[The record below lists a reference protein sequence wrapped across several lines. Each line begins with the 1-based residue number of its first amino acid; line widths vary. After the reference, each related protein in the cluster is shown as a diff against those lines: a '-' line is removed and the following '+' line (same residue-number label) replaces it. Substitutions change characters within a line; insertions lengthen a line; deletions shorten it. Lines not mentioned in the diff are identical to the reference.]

1 MVSDIATV
9 ISFMC
14 LITSKF
20 VDLIT
25 LTCLPEEQ
33 SPSSI
38 IIMNSYEFTLKFNLL
53 VCYLLLHYKAY
64 TLFDSC

>member
-14 LITSKF
+14 LITLKF

-25 LTCLPEEQ
+25 LTCLPE
-33 SPSSI
+33 
-38 IIMNSYEFTLKFNLL
+38 
-53 VCYLLLHYKAY
+53 
-64 TLFDSC
+64 

>member
-14 LITSKF
+14 IITSKF

-25 LTCLPEEQ
+25 LTCLPE
-33 SPSSI
+33 
-38 IIMNSYEFTLKFNLL
+38 
-53 VCYLLLHYKAY
+53 
-64 TLFDSC
+64 

>member
-14 LITSKF
+14 LVTLKF

-25 LTCLPEEQ
+25 LTCLPE
-33 SPSSI
+33 
-38 IIMNSYEFTLKFNLL
+38 
-53 VCYLLLHYKAY
+53 
-64 TLFDSC
+64 